1 MNIKP
6 IVENFIAP
14 EYKKDFSGGLDIY
27 FQEDVELKIGKD
39 NVVNLGFCAE
49 VPEGHI
55 ALLVPR
61 SSAGMKG
68 IGLRNTVGVIDAD
81 YRGEW
86 IAHITID
93 TQGSNEWGE
102 TIKYKRGDRALQAI
116 IVPFKK
122 VNINIVDELSVTN
135 RGDGGFG
142 STGA

>member
-14 EYKKDFSGGLDIY
+14 EYKKDLSGGLDIY

-86 IAHITID
+86 IAHIIID

-116 IVPFKK
+116 IIPFNK
-122 VNINIVDELSVTN
+122 VDINIVDDLSVTD